1 MCRGQA
7 AHSVHNARRGVN
19 GSVIGWVGLVVG
31 AWSVVAVI
39 VGVVVGRVIRLRD
52 RQVPR
57 SADLRLSGIPAPRR
71 APDSQPAP
79 DAVPGRDGR
88 RDPELR
94 GR

>member
-1 MCRGQA
+1 M
-7 AHSVHNARRGVN
+7 
-19 GSVIGWVGLVVG
+19 IGWVVLVVG
-31 AWSVVAVI
+31 AWSVAAVAV
-39 VGVVVGRVIRLRD
+39 GVLVGRVVRLRD

-57 SADLRLSGIPAPRR
+57 SVDLRITGIPAPRC
-71 APDSQPAP
+71 APDSQPDP

>member
-1 MCRGQA
+1 M
-7 AHSVHNARRGVN
+7 
-19 GSVIGWVGLVVG
+19 IGWVVLVVG
-31 AWSVVAVI
+31 AWSAVAVI
-39 VGVVVGRVIRLRD
+39 VGVLVGRVVRLRD

-57 SADLRLSGIPAPRR
+57 STDLRITGIPAPRC
-71 APDSQPAP
+71 APDSRPSP